1 MVSASL
7 ADRIARLTYLC
18 SEINKIS
25 KGVRVSTE
33 RLQEVMEEAE
43 SLSRV
48 LRREINRR
56 GRLKDRQAERRKP
69 HRH

>member
-7 ADRIARLTYLC
+7 ADRFARLTYLC
-18 SEINKIS
+18 SEINKIA

-43 SLSRV
+43 SL
-48 LRREINRR
+48 
-56 GRLKDRQAERRKP
+56 
-69 HRH
+69 